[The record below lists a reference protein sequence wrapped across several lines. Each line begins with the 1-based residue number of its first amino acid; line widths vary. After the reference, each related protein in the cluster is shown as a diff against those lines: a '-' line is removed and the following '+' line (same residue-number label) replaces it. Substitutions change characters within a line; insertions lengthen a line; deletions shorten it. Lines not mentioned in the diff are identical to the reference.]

1 MMIAAIGYDSII
13 APVCD
18 EQGAVDRKSALV
30 GRRFAVVSF
39 DWNRSVRI
47 LPLMNAPKRTV
58 LFDLHQKLG
67 ARMTVFGGFEMPV
80 SYSGIIEEHL
90 AVRNS
95 AGIFDL
101 SHMGEFEISGPHAL
115 ETLEHAFTNSA
126 ARLKDGQAQYTIMCA
141 EDGGTLDDLIVYRL
155 GAERF
160 MLCVNASNIDADREW
175 IVELNGGRAKFE
187 DVSDA
192 TALIA
197 VQGPVAVAILAILA
211 DFPIADVPRFGIASG
226 QVAGITCMAARTGYT
241 GEDGFELFTE
251 NAGARELF
259 EAILDASAAANAK
272 PVGLGARDTLRLEAG
287 LPLYGHELDRNS
299 SPLEAG
305 LGIFVKLG
313 RDFVGSAALAAQ
325 RDMGLKKKLIGLQT
339 DDGRMVARQGYR
351 VFRGGD
357 DIGVVTS
364 GTFAPSIQR
373 PIAMAYLNVAGR
385 TPPVVGDS
393 LEVEIRG
400 RKTGAT
406 VVSRPFYRPQQP
418 TAASSARL

>member
-1 MMIAAIGYDSII
+1 
-13 APVCD
+13 
-18 EQGAVDRKSALV
+18 
-30 GRRFAVVSF
+30 
-39 DWNRSVRI
+39 
-47 LPLMNAPKRTV
+47 MNAPKRTV

-115 ETLEHAFTNSA
+115 ATIERAFTNSA
-126 ARLKDGQAQYTIMCA
+126 ARLSQGQAQYTIMCA

-155 GAERF
+155 ESERY

-175 IVELNGGRAKFE
+175 IVELNGGRATFE

-211 DFPIADVPRFGIASG
+211 DFPIADVPRFGIADG
-226 QVAGITCMAARTGYT
+226 QVAGISCLAARTGYT
-241 GEDGFELFTE
+241 GEDGFELFVD
-251 NAGARELF
+251 NDGARQLF
-259 EAILDASAAANAK
+259 ESILDAGAAANAK

-305 LGIFVKLG
+305 LGTFVKLG
-313 RDFVGSAALAAQ
+313 RDFVGSAALTAQ
-325 RDMGLKKKLIGLQT
+325 RDLGLKKKLIGLQT

-351 VFRGGD
+351 VFRDGNQA
-357 DIGVVTS
+357 GVITS

-373 PIAMAYLNVAGR
+373 PIAMAYLSNAGKN
-385 TPPVVGDS
+385 PPAIGEPI
-393 LEVEIRG
+393 EVEIRD
-400 RKTGAT
+400 RKTRAT
-406 VVSRPFYRPQQP
+406 IVRRPFYRPGEDH
-418 TAASSARL
+418 AASAASV